1 MPRKVRLAA
10 LASLLALAG
19 GCGTLGRPQPAAA
32 DPRPSSAALD
42 RDGTVALLLAGTIQ
56 TLQRLA
62 QGTPA
67 TQAEIVADARQGY
80 ERSPGGSAELRYA
93 LTLAT
98 PGHDAR
104 DPKRAR
110 QMLQELA
117 AQPETLA
124 PVERAMTL
132 LELSQ
137 LDREL
142 GLQADNERLQSE
154 SERTEHDRSA
164 ASTRRLQQAT
174 EENAKLHHQL
184 DELQAKLDAIA
195 KIERNVTERKTTPEV
210 PKP

>member
-1 MPRKVRLAA
+1 MRHRARLAA
-10 LASLLALAG
+10 LAALLAVVG
-19 GCGTLGRPQPAAA
+19 GCGTIGRPKPAAA
-32 DPRPSSAALD
+32 DSRPSSTELD

-67 TQAEIVADARQGY
+67 TQAEIVADARQAY
-80 ERSPGGSAELRYA
+80 ERSPAGSAELRYA

-154 SERTEHDRSA
+154 SERTEHDRST
-164 ASTRRLQQAT
+164 ASARGLQQAAD
-174 EENAKLHHQL
+174 ENAKLRHQL

-210 PKP
+210 SKP

>member
-1 MPRKVRLAA
+1 MVGGVAA
-10 LASLLALAG
+10 AG
-19 GCGTLGRPQPAAA
+19 GGAAELGPPADTGDGRPAV
-32 DPRPSSAALD
+32 
-42 RDGTVALLLAGTIQ
+42 DG
-56 TLQRLA
+56 
-62 QGTPA
+62 A
-67 TQAEIVADARQGY
+67 TCA
-80 ERSPGGSAELRYA
+80 PGGSAELRYA

-154 SERTEHDRSA
+154 TERTEHDRSA
-164 ASTRRLQQAT
+164 ASARRLQQAT
-174 EENAKLHHQL
+174 DENAKLHHQL